1 MNKAILIGRLTRDP
15 ELRYTSSNRAVCQF
29 TVAIDRPFTNQTTG
43 EREADFINVVAWDK
57 TGENIGKYMT
67 KGRLIA
73 VEGRIQTRN
82 YDNNEGRK
90 VYVTEVIASN
100 VQFLES
106 KNSTPNNNNNNNTF
120 NEIPEPPMEKTPYD
134 FVDNSS
140 NSTSSKETMN
150 TDSDPFESFGQE
162 IEISDNDLPF

>member
-29 TVAIDRPFTNQTTG
+29 SVAIDRPFTNQSTG
-43 EREADFINVVAWDK
+43 QREADFINVVVWDK
-57 TGENIGKYMT
+57 TAENVGKYMA

-82 YDNNEGRK
+82 YDNNEGKK
-90 VYVTEVIASN
+90 VYVTEVVATN

-106 KNSTPNNNNNNNTF
+106 RNASGNSNGF
-120 NEIPEPPMEKTPYD
+120 DRMPEPPMEKSPYD
-134 FVDNSS
+134 FGNDNSS
-140 NSTSSKETMN
+140 TASSTSNTMN
-150 TDSDPFESFGQE
+150 IEENDPFAAFGEQE
-162 IEISDNDLPF
+162 EISDNDLPF

>member
-1 MNKAILIGRLTRDP
+1 MNKAILIGRLTRNP

-29 TVAIDRPFTNQTTG
+29 TVAIDRPFTNQASG
-43 EREADFINVVAWDK
+43 QREADFINVVAWDK
-57 TGENIGKYMT
+57 TGENVGKYMT

-82 YDNNEGRK
+82 YENNEGRR
-90 VYVTEVIASN
+90 VYVTEVIANN

-106 KNSTPNNNNNNNTF
+106 RNAQNTNNNSINSM
-120 NEIPEPPMEKTPYD
+120 PEPPMEKTPYD
-134 FVDNSS
+134 FANDNEK
-140 NSTSSKETMN
+140 NEVEQTMDTEN
-150 TDSDPFESFGQE
+150 DPFASFGEQ

>member
-29 TVAIDRPFTNQTTG
+29 SIAIDRPFTNQSTG
-43 EREADFINVVAWDK
+43 QREADFINIVAWDK
-57 TGENIGKYMT
+57 TAENIGKFMT

-82 YDNNEGRK
+82 YDNNEGKK

-106 KNSTPNNNNNNNTF
+106 KNASTNGNGF
-120 NEIPEPPMEKTPYD
+120 NSMPEPPMEKSPYD
-134 FVDNSS
+134 FGGETP
-140 NSTSSKETMN
+140 STSSSNTMN
-150 TDSDPFESFGQE
+150 IEENDPFAAFGEQE
-162 IEISDNDLPF
+162 EISDNDLPF

>member
-140 NSTSSKETMN
+140 NSTSSKETFPREFFFLL
-150 TDSDPFESFGQE
+150 T
-162 IEISDNDLPF
+162 